1 MAVKQ
6 LYFSSEERDLLE
18 YIEQVRGGKSFSS
31 YMKELIEKDREAQTT
46 AQVLDKLA
54 EVEKE
59 VTRMANLLSEAVKPQ
74 FIAYPQFQQVPAPAE
89 TEKPKPKMDDKQ
101 KRAMSSIM
109 ALTSKK

>member
-6 LYFSSEERDLLE
+6 LYFSSEEAELLD
-18 YIEQVRGGKSFSS
+18 YIEDVRGGKSFSS
-31 YMKELIEKDREAQTT
+31 YIKDLIEKDREAQVT

-54 EVEKE
+54 GVEKE
-59 VTRMANLLSEAVKPQ
+59 VARMADLLAEAVRPQ
-74 FIAYPQFQQVPAPAE
+74 FIAYPPFQQAPAPIE